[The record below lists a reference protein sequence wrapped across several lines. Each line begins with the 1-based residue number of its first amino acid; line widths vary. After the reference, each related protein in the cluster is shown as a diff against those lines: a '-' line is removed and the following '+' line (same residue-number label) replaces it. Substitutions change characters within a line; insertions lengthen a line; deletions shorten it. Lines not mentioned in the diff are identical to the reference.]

1 MEKDK
6 ARMPD
11 GRVFVIHNIKIEERY
26 RHPDYACTRCNGAL
40 SETGRIDIFELRST
54 KPDHP
59 SFTHDI
65 QRDLWIECPSA
76 RITGLRTKG
85 VDVQSVGQKKYPH
98 SRPFEMY
105 AIGKPLTR
113 RVSRV

>member
-1 MEKDK
+1 MT
-6 ARMPD
+6 
-11 GRVFVIHNIKIEERY
+11 HNPNGIQQLTPQERKVY
-26 RHPDYACTRCNGAL
+26 DYILTHRGCT
-40 SETGRIDIFELRST
+40 
-54 KPDHP
+54 
-59 SFTHDI
+59 THDI

-113 RVSRV
+113 RVSTVEIVDGGRKLC

>member
-1 MEKDK
+1 MLGL
-6 ARMPD
+6 RLNGYMT
-11 GRVFVIHNIKIEERY
+11 HNLTPQERKVY
-26 RHPDYACTRCNGAL
+26 DYILTHRGY
-40 SETGRIDIFELRST
+40 T
-54 KPDHP
+54 
-59 SFTHDI
+59 THDI